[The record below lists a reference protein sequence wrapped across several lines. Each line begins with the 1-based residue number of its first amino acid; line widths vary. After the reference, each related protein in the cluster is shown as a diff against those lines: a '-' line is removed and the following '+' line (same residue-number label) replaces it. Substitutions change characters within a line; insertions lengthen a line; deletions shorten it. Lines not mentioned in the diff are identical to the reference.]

1 MDAKVHAA
9 TWNGGKGAELSGGRW
24 NPRGFAAVY
33 MSVDPATAVLEVA
46 VHKGFKVLDTL
57 PHVVSCARVLDPL
70 DVHVLDLSTVPNAN
84 WLRPAIPGHGQQKFG
99 AQLMEQYPF
108 VAIPSVVLPLSWNII
123 FSPKTAA
130 GKYETV
136 SQSDFALDTRLHP
149 PHA

>member
-9 TWNGGKGAELSGGRW
+9 TWNVGYGAELSGGRW

-33 MSVDPATAVLEVA
+33 TSVDPATAVLEVA
-46 VHKGFKVLDTL
+46 VHKGFEALDML
-57 PHVVSCARVLDPL
+57 PHVISCARVRDPL
-70 DVHVLDLSTVPNAN
+70 DVHVLDLSSVPNAN

-108 VAIPSVVLPLSWNII
+108 VAIPSVVLPLAWNII
-123 FSPKTAA
+123 FSPTTAA

-136 SQSDFALDTRLHP
+136 SQTDFSLDTRLNP
-149 PHA
+149 ARV